1 MRARATPPPSATR
14 EAGPS
19 VPEPV
24 PPVGVEAAAPKLRIH
39 GHVLDAT
46 GFGVE
51 ATEIDVRAW
60 SGKEP
65 DVRWYTATTTTGL
78 GGAFEITIDR
88 ERAATGFGLATTAKG
103 YVEGWKAVKIEEYD
117 EARGVDIVV
126 DVARSIVGRVV
137 DDDGRGIPGAVVQL
151 WYGSETTWPTKTDA
165 EGRFATPPHAP
176 RMGFELI
183 VEAPGYS
190 RRAISIAA
198 SSEET
203 TDVGDI
209 AFRKGGWVS
218 GVVVDQRGTP
228 IGDLWIEVE
237 QVKDKEGKQ
246 PRVRTDASGRFQFDD
261 IDGKKVTIRIDGG
274 TGRDYRGQLSEVD
287 VGRSDLRLVASS
299 WTMISLRFIDADT
312 RAPVDL
318 KKIEYGLRPE
328 GTPEPQRLGMGAAG
342 SDLVSTVLSAQ
353 SERRYDLTV
362 RAAGFEDETVR
373 GIDVGDVAEKT
384 IDVLMRRKR

>member
-1 MRARATPPPSATR
+1 M
-14 EAGPS
+14 E
-19 VPEPV
+19 
-24 PPVGVEAAAPKLRIH
+24 
-39 GHVLDAT
+39 
-46 GFGVE
+46 
-51 ATEIDVRAW
+51 VRAW

-65 DVRWYTATTTTGL
+65 EVRWHTVQTNAGL
-78 GGAFEITIDR
+78 DGSFEFVFGR
-88 ERAATGFGLATTAKG
+88 ERATSGFGLETTAKG
-103 YVEGWKAVKIEEYD
+103 YVEGWKAVKLEEYD
-117 EARGVDIVV
+117 EARGVDVVV
-126 DVARSIVGRVV
+126 DVARSIVGRVA
-137 DDDGRGIPGAVVQL
+137 DADGRGIPDAVVQL

-165 EGRFATPPHAP
+165 EGRFVTPPHAP
-176 RMGFELI
+176 RKGFELI
-183 VEAPGYS
+183 VEAPGYT
-190 RRAISIAA
+190 RRAVPIAA

-237 QVKDKEGKQ
+237 HVKDKDGKQ

-274 TGRDYRGQLSEVD
+274 TGRDYRGQLSDVD

-299 WTMISLRFIDADT
+299 WTMITLKFIDADT
-312 RAPVDL
+312 RDPVDL

-362 RAAGFEDETVR
+362 RAAGYEDGTVH
-373 GIDVGDVAEKT
+373 GLDVGDVAEMK